1 MTNFNTELIEA
12 LAQGID
18 ITEIFRSQLE
28 EAMNLLLETE
38 RTAFLGFEHYDKSG
52 YNSGNSRNGYY
63 DRTLKSKYGVLNL
76 KIPRDRNGLFSQ
88 KTITSFSESN
98 DTLEDTIKLFY
109 KNGLTTRDIS
119 EMIEKMY
126 GQYYSPQTISN
137 LSESI
142 LEELELFKNKK
153 INSRYAVIYCDAT
166 FIPVRRDTVSKEA
179 VHVIIGI
186 TEEGYKEVLS
196 FAVYP
201 IESASNY
208 REMLQDLKSRGLE
221 DVIVFISD
229 ELTGLKDTL
238 TDEFPLSKHQSC
250 WTHILRNIANKVRA
264 NDKSSVLEDLKEVYK
279 KETIEE
285 AKLSLEDFFSKYSSK
300 YPKVKESLENK
311 ENLFTYL
318 EFPKSIRSSIYTNN
332 ISETFNKQLKRKA
345 KVKEQFPHET
355 SLEKYVY
362 TYVSKYNT
370 KFSSRIHKG
379 FGLAQYELSKMLD
392 EMQQKRQ
399 SKNTSSHILDE
410 VTNTVELSI

>member
-38 RTAFLGFEHYDKSG
+38 RTAFLGFEPYDTSG

-63 DRTLKSKYGVLNL
+63 TRTLKSKYGVLNL
-76 KIPRDRNGLFSQ
+76 KMPRDRNGLFSQ
-88 KTITSFSESN
+88 KTLSSFNESN
-98 DTLEDTIKLFY
+98 ATLEDTIKLFY
-109 KNGLTTRDIS
+109 QKGLTTRDIS

-126 GQYYSPQTISN
+126 GQYYSPQTVSN
-137 LSESI
+137 ISESI
-142 LEELELFKNKK
+142 LEELALFKNKEV
-153 INSRYAVIYCDAT
+153 NSRYAVLYCDAT
-166 FIPVRRDTVSKEA
+166 FLPVRRDTVRKEA

-196 FAVYP
+196 FAIYP

-221 DVIVFISD
+221 DVILFVSD

-250 WTHILRNIANKVRA
+250 WTHILRNIASKVRA
-264 NDKSSVLEDLKEVYK
+264 KDKSPVLEDLKEVYK
-279 KETIEE
+279 EETVKEAI
-285 AKLSLEDFFSKYSSK
+285 LSLENFFDKWAEK
-300 YPKVKESLENK
+300 YPKVKESLKNK

-318 EFPKSIRSSIYTNN
+318 EFPRSIRSSIYTNN
-332 ISETFNKQLKRKA
+332 ISEAFNKQLKRKA

-392 EMQQKRQ
+392 EIQRQRQKN
-399 SKNTSSHILDE
+399 SSSHIWDDDIMPIA
-410 VTNTVELSI
+410 LSS